1 MHQGT
6 LPIHVTSSDT
16 AQLKSLI
23 RQMSGI
29 LKWKHFSVNIADQDA
44 NEYFFFVFFECRNFT
59 FPSRFSC
66 GNWACQDPFFHH
78 AKFLLYI
85 KSESHQPDSFC
96 HRLSNQLII
105 RYFKSPIEISRGF
118 LFSIISYLKYNSIY
132 RRVTIILAL
141 TFFN

>member
-44 NEYFFFVFFECRNFT
+44 NEYFFSFSLNVEILRS
-59 FPSRFSC
+59 SRFSC

-96 HRLSNQLII
+96 HRQNNQLII
-105 RYFKSPIEISRGF
+105 RYFKIPIEISRGF
-118 LFSIISYLKYNSIY
+118 LFSKISCIKYNGISS
-132 RRVTIILAL
+132 RVTIILA
-141 TFFN
+141 

>member
-44 NEYFFFVFFECRNFT
+44 NEYFFSFSLNVEILRSPADFRAVIGHVKIHFSIMQNSCYTLRVNQINLIVFVI
-59 FPSRFSC
+59 
-66 GNWACQDPFFHH
+66 
-78 AKFLLYI
+78 AKTINLLLDISKFQSKYV
-85 KSESHQPDSFC
+85 
-96 HRLSNQLII
+96 
-105 RYFKSPIEISRGF
+105 SRGF
-118 LFSIISYLKYNSIY
+118 LFSKISCIKYNGISS
-132 RRVTIILAL
+132 RVTIILA
-141 TFFN
+141 